1 MTSSSYPP
9 SLPARPESPHNF
21 DIRPAELRDV
31 EDMAGLLAELFAI
44 EADFDFDREKQA
56 AGLRLLV
63 DSAKDCVL
71 VAEAAGRVVGMVSGQ
86 TVISTAEGAPVG
98 WVEDLV
104 VAESWRGQ
112 GVGRAL
118 LERVEDWAEA
128 RGVTRLQLLAD
139 GNNAPALEFYRRQG
153 WAGTALVALRKFPGR
168 TNRSCDGNGSG
179 DHQP

>member
-1 MTSSSYPP
+1 MSF
-9 SLPARPESPHNF
+9 L
-21 DIRPAELRDV
+21 IRQAELRDLDGMV
-31 EDMAGLLAELFAI
+31 RLLETLFAI
-44 EADFDFDREKQA
+44 EADFAFDGEKQA

-71 VAEAAGRVVGMVSGQ
+71 VAEAAGRVVGMVSVQ
-86 TVISTAEGAPVG
+86 TVISTAEGGPVG

-104 VAESWRGQ
+104 VAEEFRGR

-118 LERVEDWAEA
+118 LERVEAWAVE

-168 TNRSCDGNGSG
+168 G
-179 DHQP
+179 D